1 MLKQAK
7 YEKKEICRIQ
17 ENEFLVSSSQDKA
30 NEIMWTLRSTTARMT
45 LCFSFLSCFQKVQ
58 FFNRLTPTR

>member
-17 ENEFLVSSSQDKA
+17 QNEFLVSSSQDKA
-30 NEIMWTLRSTTARMT
+30 NEIMWTLRSTTARRRFV
-45 LCFSFLSCFQKVQ
+45 LVFYRVSKWFNFLIG
-58 FFNRLTPTR
+58 